1 MSRAPLLEIRDL
13 EVVFDTAAGAV
24 QAVGGVSL
32 DVHEGE
38 CVALVGESGS
48 GKTQAM
54 LAGLGL
60 LAGNGCAQ
68 GSVRFA
74 GQELIGTDEA
84 ALRDVRGTGIAL
96 LSQDPMSS
104 LTPHLR
110 IETQLVELL
119 LDRGLATRAEAR
131 ERALEALREVDIP
144 DPAARLRQ
152 YPHELS
158 GGMRQRVALA
168 IALMGRPRLLL
179 ADEPTTALDV
189 SVQARVLDLLA
200 NVRANG
206 LGLLLVT
213 HDLGVVAGLA
223 DRVAVMYAGRLV
235 EVAPVDE
242 LFAAPRHPY
251 TAALLAAVPRLR
263 GDDGGR
269 LSAIPGTPPRPGEP
283 VAGCAFAPRCA
294 HAVQACRDGR
304 PVLRGLEPGTGVTVA
319 CHRPLAIEAQPA

>member
-13 EVVFDTAAGAV
+13 EVVFDTPAGAV

-38 CVALVGESGS
+38 CLALVGESGS

-54 LAGLGL
+54 LACLGL
-60 LAGNGCAQ
+60 LAGNGRTQ
-68 GSVRFA
+68 GSVRYA
-74 GQELIGTDEA
+74 GQELVGADEA
-84 ALRDVRGTGIAL
+84 ALQRVRGTGIAL
-96 LSQDPMSS
+96 LSQDPMNT

-131 ERALEALREVDIP
+131 ERAVQALREVDIP

-158 GGMRQRVALA
+158 GGQRQRVALA

-189 SVQARVLDLLA
+189 SVQARVLDLLG
-200 NVRANG
+200 NVCASG

-213 HDLGVVAGLA
+213 HDLGVVAALA

-235 EVAPVDE
+235 EVAPVAE

-263 GDDGGR
+263 GDEYGR
-269 LSAIPGTPPRPGEP
+269 LPAIAGTPPRPGQP
-283 VAGCAFAPRCA
+283 AAGCAFAPRCR
-294 HAVQACRDGR
+294 HAVQACRETKPD
-304 PVLRGLEPGTGVTVA
+304 LRGLEPGAGVTVA
-319 CHRPLAIEAQPA
+319 CHRPLSAVAQPA